1 MTWIPPL
8 LVAVPLLAAALT
20 ASLDHVAP
28 APVRDA
34 LAIGAAAATTV
45 LAVLLLRQAE
55 GHEVVHWFGGWI
67 PQHGVALGIDFAVG
81 PLAAGMC
88 VVIGIVVTLALL
100 YSLTFLHEMSG
111 LFGALMLV
119 ALGAMCG
126 FAMSGDLFNLFVW
139 LELMGVAA
147 YALTGFQVERLGP
160 VQGAVNF
167 AITNSLGGYLLAL
180 GIALIYART
189 GALNLAQ
196 VGQALAHGSAG
207 GLVIVAMT
215 LLFCGFLVKGAVVPF
230 HLWAADAYA
239 VAPAPVCAVLGG
251 VMTDIG
257 LIGVARL
264 YWTVFAVPF
273 AGHAVGDVF
282 LWLGIVT
289 AVLAGAMAFLQRHL
303 KRMLAYSVVCHIGI
317 MLAGIGLLDSAGLA
331 GVELMFL
338 AHALLT
344 AGLFFV
350 AGILHSDHGLID
362 ELHLR
367 GRGRGC
373 RAPAAAWFAG
383 TIGLVGTPYVGIYL
397 GHGLIDGGAVQL
409 GRPWALPLLWL
420 GAGGRSAAA
429 RRCPHLP
436 RLGRPR
442 RRAARK
448 GDRGGSARAQRAPA
462 APRVGRGGRRRGR
475 RGGQRRPRSRA
486 TGRVRGRPLSR
497 HERVR
502 RARPAR
508 PPDGAGAEPAQLD
521 PRHLARVAPLRLGS
535 DRPRDRARARGA
547 LPAPAPEDRLG
558 DRRPDARAAGP
569 RPPRAPQRR
578 RRRLR
583 HLARGRHGGDGRRL
597 GPTSALSE
605 ARRGVATFARWSAG
619 RSTRA
624 EAGSWTRPFPRR
636 PRSSGPR
643 TARSTSA
650 GTACAPTRSRAPLPA
665 ARSWRCS

>member
-20 ASLDHVAP
+20 AALDHFTP
-28 APVRDA
+28 APVQDA
-34 LAIGAAAATTV
+34 LVVGAAAATTV
-45 LAVLLLRQAE
+45 LAFLLLWHAE
-55 GHEVVHWFGGWI
+55 GTEVVHWFGGWE
-67 PQHGVALGIDFAVG
+67 PRHGVALGIDFAVG

-88 VVIGIVVTLALL
+88 AVIGVVVTLALV
-100 YSLTFLHEMSG
+100 YSRTFLREASA
-111 LFGALMLV
+111 LFGALMLI

-147 YALTGFQVERLGP
+147 YALTGFLVERLGP

-196 VGQALAHGSAG
+196 VGQTLAHGSAG

-215 LLFCGFLVKGAVVPF
+215 LLFCGFLIKGAVVPF

-273 AGHAVGDVF
+273 GGPGVGDVF

-289 AVLAGAMAFLQRHL
+289 ALLAGTMAFLQRHL

-317 MLAGIGLLDSAGLA
+317 MLAGIGLLNSAGLA

-350 AGILHSDHGLID
+350 AGLLHSDHGLID
-362 ELHLR
+362 ELHLQ

-373 RAPAAAWFAG
+373 WVPAAAWLAG
-383 TIGLVGTPYVGIYL
+383 TLGLVGTPYLGVYL
-397 GHGLIDGGAVQL
+397 GHSLIDDGAGQL
-409 GRPWALPLLWL
+409 GRSWVLPLLWL
-420 GAGGRSAAA
+420 GSALAGAALLRAGARIFLGWGDRDDELLGEAVEEDPLERNVVRPLLVAIAVVAVAAGVAISVVPGLGQRAEYAADRFRDTSGYAA
-429 RRCPHLP
+429 RVLHGREMPAPPSLPVSIHGTSPESLLYGVSATVVAVALALAGLYRP
-436 RLGRPR
+436 RLP
-442 RRAARK
+442 
-448 GDRGGSARAQRAPA
+448 
-462 APRVGRGGRRRGR
+462 
-475 RGGQRRPRSRA
+475 
-486 TGRVRGRPLSR
+486 
-497 HERVR
+497 
-502 RARPAR
+502 
-508 PPDGAGAEPAQLD
+508 
-521 PRHLARVAPLRLGS
+521 
-535 DRPRDRARARGA
+535 
-547 LPAPAPEDRLG
+547 
-558 DRRPDARAAGP
+558 
-569 RPPRAPQRR
+569 
-578 RRRLR
+578 
-583 HLARGRHGGDGRRL
+583 
-597 GPTSALSE
+597 SALAPPVRVLHALHS
-605 ARRGVATFARWSAG
+605 GVVGDYVTWVVV
-619 RSTRA
+619 
-624 EAGSWTRPFPRR
+624 
-636 PRSSGPR
+636 
-643 TARSTSA
+643 
-650 GTACAPTRSRAPLPA
+650 GTAVTGGVWAVLLH
-665 ARSWRCS
+665 

>member
-1 MTWIPPL
+1 MNWVPPL

-20 ASLDHVAP
+20 AALDHVTPSRA
-28 APVRDA
+28 RGA
-34 LAIGAAAATTV
+34 LVVGAAFATTV
-45 LAVLLLRQAE
+45 LAFVLLWDAQS
-55 GHEVVHWFGGWI
+55 HEVVHWFGGWE
-67 PQHGVALGIDFAVG
+67 PKHGVALGIDFAVG

-100 YSLTFLHEMSG
+100 YALTFLREMPG
-111 LFGALMLV
+111 LFGALMLI

-167 AITNSLGGYLLAL
+167 AITNSLGGYLLAI

-196 VGQALAHGSAG
+196 VGQTLAHGSAG
-207 GLVIVAMT
+207 GPVIVAMT
-215 LLFCGFLVKGAVVPF
+215 LLFCGFLIKGAVVPF

-239 VAPAPVCAVLGG
+239 VAPTPVCAVLGG

-282 LWLGIVT
+282 LWLGVVT
-289 AVLAGAMAFLQRHL
+289 AVLAGTMALLQRHL

-317 MLAGIGLLDSAGLA
+317 MLAGIGLLDSKGLA

-373 RAPAAAWFAG
+373 WVPAAAWFAG
-383 TIGLVGTPYVGIYL
+383 TLGLIGTPYLGIYL
-397 GHGLIDGGAVQL
+397 GHSLIDDGASEL
-409 GRPWALPLLWL
+409 GRSWILPLLWL
-420 GAGGRSAAA
+420 GSALAGAALLRAGARVFLGWGDHADELLGDAIEEDPLERNVVRPLLVAVAVVAVAAGVAVSLVPGLGQRAEYAADRFRDTSGYAA
-429 RRCPHLP
+429 RVLHGEEMAPPPNLP
-436 RLGRPR
+436 VSIHGTSVESLLYGTAATVVALGL
-442 RRAARK
+442 A
-448 GDRGGSARAQRAPA
+448 
-462 APRVGRGGRRRGR
+462 
-475 RGGQRRPRSRA
+475 
-486 TGRVRGRPLSR
+486 L
-497 HERVR
+497 
-502 RARPAR
+502 
-508 PPDGAGAEPAQLD
+508 AGLY
-521 PRHLARVAPLRLGS
+521 
-535 DRPRDRARARGA
+535 
-547 LPAPAPEDRLG
+547 
-558 DRRPDARAAGP
+558 
-569 RPPRAPQRR
+569 
-578 RRRLR
+578 RRRLPR
-583 HLARGRHGGDGRRL
+583 AVSSVADRTLAPPVRVLHSLHSGVVGDYV
-597 GPTSALSE
+597 TW
-605 ARRGVATFARWSAG
+605 VVV
-619 RSTRA
+619 
-624 EAGSWTRPFPRR
+624 
-636 PRSSGPR
+636 
-643 TARSTSA
+643 
-650 GTACAPTRSRAPLPA
+650 GTAVTGGAWALLLH
-665 ARSWRCS
+665 